1 MKVLVTGCG
10 RGGTNLGIEVVR
22 TLGVPTTIDVEDRK
36 FFERDELPIHYA
48 TKLAT
53 ENKGFTSE
61 ALAGKLEKYEDLKVI
76 FMLRHPYDN
85 VLSKVLRGQPR
96 SQGGDNETENVSS
109 DGTIEGASEALLYM
123 HQILHEIKSSYP
135 DRVLLVKMEDLTTD
149 VKNSVNRIAAFLNL
163 PPTAESY
170 EYYKY
175 NRNRWHQSRYKNN
188 LVPQVNL
195 YRDLVHNFNGFFKD
209 DDSAI
214 KEIENRFFKIAKRY
228 GYDVSS

>member
-22 TLGVPTTIDVEDRK
+22 TLGVPTTVDVEDRK
-36 FFERDELPIHYA
+36 FFDRDDLPLHYA

-53 ENKGFTSE
+53 ENKGFTASS
-61 ALAGKLEKYEDLKVI
+61 LAEKLDKHEDLKVI

-96 SQGGDNETENVSS
+96 SQGGDNETENVST
-109 DGTIEGASEALLYM
+109 DGTVEGASDALLYM
-123 HQILHEIKSSYP
+123 HKILDETKLSYP
-135 DRVLLVKMEDLTTD
+135 ERVLLVKMEDLTTD
-149 VKNSVNRIAAFLNL
+149 VKNSVDRIAAFLGL
-163 PPTAESY
+163 QPTAESY

-195 YRDLVHNFNGFFKD
+195 YRDLDHNFNGFFRD
-209 DDSAI
+209 NDSAI
-214 KEIENRFFKIAKRY
+214 KEIESKFFEIAKRY
-228 GYDVSS
+228 GYEV